1 MLHKLQEIARK
12 AGQAIMEIY
21 ESDDFNIEAKGD
33 GSPLT
38 RADQAAHNVIV
49 AGLEKHFPEIPI
61 LSEEGKDIPY
71 ETRKHWN
78 QFFLVDPLDGTK
90 EFIKQAKDHPE
101 IHIRFLPY
109 PTPHGR

>member
-61 LSEEGKDIPY
+61 LSEEGKDIRNQKTL
-71 ETRKHWN
+71 ESILFSGSTRWN
-78 QFFLVDPLDGTK
+78 QR
-90 EFIKQAKDHPE
+90 
-101 IHIRFLPY
+101 IHQTQRRIHRQHC
-109 PTPHGR
+109 TH